1 MLTKDQGGA
10 WLFALSSGFSNLELM
25 PGDAVVVPEKLD
37 RKTAWTNFMVGL
49 KDWTQILYQMGLGIA
64 AVEDDKLIKSINR
77 KTGAQR
83 WR

>member
-1 MLTKDQGGA
+1 MPEASNGRI
-10 WLFALSSGFSNLELM
+10 ALSSGFGNLELM

-64 AVEDDKLIKSINR
+64 AWKTIN
-77 KTGAQR
+77 
-83 WR
+83 